1 MRSLILSIA
10 AASFLTTGCAI
21 DRRGESATSQSA
33 DAIAVHAQ
41 QLLDSAEV
49 AEDLSRRT
57 SQMEEVLAYQGERSE
72 VELEDMGSVRR
83 ELRSLRGAVD
93 QLQHSSAQ
101 SQSST
106 DSFEE
111 DVASR
116 VATLEQSVSNIERA
130 FGLSSAVETVSDAA
144 VGAVESPL
152 ENNEGTGAADEQE
165 PSSIGDTDNQIA
177 SSTEEGVVRGDG
189 VDIVAQAV
197 VEDSAGDGDDPLVVA
212 ERAIA
217 EGHPRVARAILERVV
232 RDGGDAAATPEVLY
246 RLAETWF
253 AEGLYEQAGLRFQ
266 TVVEQGSGESWAA
279 WAMVRQ
285 GECFQQLGDNAGA
298 SFFWEDVLREYPDS
312 EASELA
318 SSLLGR

>member
-1 MRSLILSIA
+1 MRHFIIVSAATSLLA
-10 AASFLTTGCAI
+10 TGCI
-21 DRRGESATSQSA
+21 VDKRGESETSQST
-33 DAIAVHAQ
+33 DAIAAHSQ
-41 QLLDSAEV
+41 QLAEAASV
-49 AEDLSRRT
+49 RVELQRRT

-72 VELEDMGSVRR
+72 VELEDMDSVRR

-101 SQSST
+101 SQSSST
-106 DSFEE
+106 AFQE

-116 VATLEQSVSNIERA
+116 VSSLEESVSNIERT
-130 FGLSSAVETVSDAA
+130 FGLSSASQPASDPTAVTTGDVAEAVSVAEDTPVEEDVASEVDDAL
-144 VGAVESPL
+144 S
-152 ENNEGTGAADEQE
+152 
-165 PSSIGDTDNQIA
+165 
-177 SSTEEGVVRGDG
+177 EGVIRGGG
-189 VDIVAQAV
+189 VDIVAQEV
-197 VEDSAGDGDDPLVVA
+197 VENSDAGADDPLVVA

-232 RDGGDAAATPEVLY
+232 RDGGDDAATPEVLY

-266 TVVEQGSGESWAA
+266 TVVEQGGGDSWAA

-318 SSLLGR
+318 ESLLGR